1 MPIPFATCPVMPTP
15 LRWALAAV
23 LCALTAIAAAADVA
37 PAAGAIREALAE
49 AESLSNRDLAASIA
63 RAGEA
68 EAAARALGDA
78 SLLVDAQ
85 LLIADGQLKARRL
98 DEAALVLDQ
107 LEAGADR
114 GAVARARI
122 GVLRA
127 RWLRDH
133 HRIAE
138 AEDAFTEAA
147 ALAERAGDT
156 GLLAIVLN
164 SHAAMLWRQAQTDR
178 SQAMFERA
186 LAINRALQ
194 RPGEVLKN
202 LSYLSLIARDRG
214 DLDRSLALNDEV
226 LALSEAEGNLRGIA
240 VAANSAG
247 LLLVQQDE
255 IARSIEYFARAAES
269 YRLVGDPT
277 GQGPALSNLAMS
289 QLRLGQ
295 LNEASASL
303 QQALKMALST
313 TDASAEVMARVG
325 LATLALARGDHPT
338 AEAEALASLA
348 AAREQP
354 APSPGSQTN
363 AVLAA
368 VRAVQQRPQEALEFG
383 RLALE
388 FARTQGRQTLIR
400 ERLVTQAGYAEAAGD
415 AVAAVALL
423 REAFELNQKIRD
435 DELRR
440 GIARMEGER
449 QARERELELA
459 ARAQRIEAL
468 EREAGQQRLIRGL
481 LLGLLVLAAVLA
493 VLQTSRIRF
502 RRRAEQQLRAHS
514 AEIERV
520 NRELA
525 VAADTD
531 ALTRAF
537 NRRYFHQ
544 QLVPQ
549 LRDCMATATPF
560 ALALLDADHF
570 KSINDRLGHDA
581 GDAVLVALTHA
592 WNGVLAPGDALVR
605 WGGEE
610 FLLVLHG
617 DQASA
622 AALIDR
628 GLAAT
633 RAGSF
638 ASADGSVRITV
649 SVGWVAGPVPGSDI
663 DALLHIADL
672 ALLRAKQQ
680 GRDRALQGFADTLA
694 SGAARAREA
703 L

>member
-1 MPIPFATCPVMPTP
+1 
-15 LRWALAAV
+15 
-23 LCALTAIAAAADVA
+23 
-37 PAAGAIREALAE
+37 
-49 AESLSNRDLAASIA
+49 
-63 RAGEA
+63 
-68 EAAARALGDA
+68 
-78 SLLVDAQ
+78 
-85 LLIADGQLKARRL
+85 
-98 DEAALVLDQ
+98 
-107 LEAGADR
+107 
-114 GAVARARI
+114 
-122 GVLRA
+122 
-127 RWLRDH
+127 
-133 HRIAE
+133 
-138 AEDAFTEAA
+138 
-147 ALAERAGDT
+147 
-156 GLLAIVLN
+156 
-164 SHAAMLWRQAQTDR
+164 
-178 SQAMFERA
+178 
-186 LAINRALQ
+186 
-194 RPGEVLKN
+194 
-202 LSYLSLIARDRG
+202 
-214 DLDRSLALNDEV
+214 

-247 LLLVQQDE
+247 LLLVQQDD
-255 IARSIEYFARAAES
+255 IARSVGYFERAAES

-277 GQGPALSNLAMS
+277 GEGPALSNLGMS

-295 LNEASASL
+295 LDDASASL
-303 QQALKMALST
+303 QQALKLALST
-313 TDASAEVMARVG
+313 DDATAEVIARAG
-325 LATLALARGDHPT
+325 LATLALARNDHPA

-354 APSPGSQTN
+354 APSPGSQAY

-388 FARTQGRQTLIR
+388 FARTQGRQTWVR

-415 AVAAVALL
+415 PTAAVAHL
-423 REAFELNQKIRD
+423 REAFELNQQIRD
-435 DELRR
+435 EELQR

-493 VLQTSRIRF
+493 ALQSSRIRF

-549 LRDCMATATPF
+549 LRDRVASSTPF

-592 WNGVLAPGDALVR
+592 WSGVLGPGDALVR

-610 FLLVLHG
+610 FLLVLHA
-617 DQASA
+617 DADAA
-622 AALIDR
+622 AALIQR

-638 ASADGSVRITV
+638 ASADGNVRITV
-649 SVGWVAGPVPGSDI
+649 SVGWVVGPVPGSDI
-663 DALLHIADL
+663 DALLRIADL
-672 ALLRAKQQ
+672 ALLRAKHQ
-680 GRDRALQGFADTLA
+680 GRDRAEQGFADAAA
-694 SGAARAREA
+694 SGAALAREVV
-703 L
+703 